1 MAEPDPFARLF
12 ELIQDPAFILD
23 EGGRVERANPAAQ
36 ALLGHDPTGG
46 DILDLV
52 RADPEELR
60 TYLRRCSGT
69 TRPLPGALT
78 LRTANGQA
86 RKWQSLGMRF
96 SSGSNGNGARI
107 LLTYRRHGVQEFSVL
122 GQKVRELNDEVR
134 YRRRVQAELEE
145 VLAEK
150 DRLLHELQHRLKNHT
165 QMLIAMFRTAGR
177 EARTEE
183 LRAFTEAFLA
193 RLQAIGTAQSFMY
206 GMTRWKLVTAR
217 SLLTTLCE
225 SVAASWPTD
234 ATLAVAVDDV
244 ELDNNRAVP
253 LALIVNELTTNA
265 LKHGLAF
272 GAGRVEVALRRAG
285 DELVLTVRDSGAGWN
300 GAIDDASTS
309 GLLLVK
315 GLCRQIGA
323 SFEVASEAGT
333 CCIVKWPANGIDRWS
348 GERQEALA

>member
-1 MAEPDPFARLF
+1 MAEQDSFARLF
-12 ELIQDPAFILD
+12 HLIQDPTFILD
-23 EGGRVERANPAAQ
+23 AGGLVERANPAAQ

-46 DILDLV
+46 DILDFV
-52 RADPEELR
+52 DADSQGLR

-78 LRTANGQA
+78 LRTASGEVK
-86 RKWQSLGMRF
+86 KWQSQGVRF
-96 SSGSNGNGARI
+96 SSGGDGDASRI
-107 LLTYRRHGVQEFSVL
+107 LLTYRRRGVQEFSVL

-177 EARTEE
+177 DAETEE
-183 LRAFTEAFLA
+183 LRTFTDAILA

-206 GMTRWKLVTAR
+206 GMSRWKVVSAKAFLT
-217 SLLTTLCE
+217 SLCDA
-225 SVAASWPTD
+225 VAGSWPAD
-234 ATLAVAVDDV
+234 AELSVVVDDI
-244 ELDNNRAVP
+244 ELDNNHAVP
-253 LALIVNELTTNA
+253 LALIINELATNA

-300 GAIDDASTS
+300 GAIDDAATS

-323 SFEVASEAGT
+323 SFEVATAAST
-333 CCIVKWPANGIDRWS
+333 SCIVKWSVDAS
-348 GERQEALA
+348 GRRPSNLQEASA